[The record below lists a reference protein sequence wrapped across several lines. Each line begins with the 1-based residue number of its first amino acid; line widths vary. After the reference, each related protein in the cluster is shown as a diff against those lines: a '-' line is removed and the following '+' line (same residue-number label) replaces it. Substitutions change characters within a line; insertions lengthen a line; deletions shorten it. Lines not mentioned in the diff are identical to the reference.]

1 MHVVGKD
8 IIRHHAIYW
17 PIMLMAIDVKPP
29 QKIFAHGWWMVGK
42 EKMSKS
48 KGNVL
53 DPIYL
58 LDEKKYPVDAIRY
71 FLLSQVEFG
80 SDGSF
85 SEELFIEKYNSDLA
99 NDLGN
104 LLNRSLNM
112 VEKYFKAKVP
122 PNDGSSDCLNK
133 EAVAFHAEL
142 MDSYRL
148 VCQQVDSFVQIDG
161 NKIDFQAALSMLW
174 GPVQKA
180 NKYIE
185 VCAPWTCAKEGN
197 TKALELIMGTLMQVL
212 GKTAVL
218 LYPFMPETS
227 QKMWKQLGMSSNVCK
242 INSEKLSEIVIPVGT
257 KIKKGDPLFPRLD
270 KIG

>member
-1 MHVVGKD
+1 MHVIGKD

-17 PIMLMAIDVKPP
+17 TIMLMAIGHKPP

-58 LDEKKYPVDAIRY
+58 LDVKKYPVDAIRY

-80 SDGSF
+80 YDGSF
-85 SEELFIEKYNSDLA
+85 SEDLFIEKYNSDLA

-112 VEKYFKAKVP
+112 VEKYFEGKVP
-122 PNDGSSDCLNK
+122 SIDGGSDCLNK
-133 EAVAFHAEL
+133 EAIGFHAEL
-142 MDSYRL
+142 WDSYKV
-148 VCQQVDSFVQIDG
+148 VCQKVDSFLQIDG
-161 NKIDFQAALSMLW
+161 NKMDFQQALNILW
-174 GPVQKA
+174 EPVRKA

-185 VCAPWTCAKEGN
+185 VSAPWTCSKEN
-197 TKALELIMGTLMQVL
+197 NVKALALIMGTLVQVL

-218 LYPFMPETS
+218 LYPFMPETA
-227 QKMWKQLGMSSNVCK
+227 QKMWEQLGMTNKVCDV
-242 INSEKLSEIVIPVGT
+242 NPEEFGSLVIPVGT
-257 KIKKGDPLFPRLD
+257 KVQKGEPLFPRLD
-270 KIG
+270 KLG